1 MRPPPFLA
9 LIVASSIAQ
18 AGDVHVFSR
27 LSVSDNL
34 AHMFKD
40 YASLIDASW
49 RRRSAGIMS
58 MGIDT
63 DDIVELIS
71 DLWTI
76 HDSYP
81 VETRG
86 YRFED
91 AVGSD
96 EE

>member
-1 MRPPPFLA
+1 
-9 LIVASSIAQ
+9 
-18 AGDVHVFSR
+18 
-27 LSVSDNL
+27 
-34 AHMFKD
+34 
-40 YASLIDASW
+40 
-49 RRRSAGIMS
+49 MS

-76 HDSYP
+76 YDSYP
-81 VETRG
+81 VEKG
-86 YRFED
+86 YEFED

>member
-1 MRPPPFLA
+1 
-9 LIVASSIAQ
+9 
-18 AGDVHVFSR
+18 
-27 LSVSDNL
+27 
-34 AHMFKD
+34 MFKD

-76 HDSYP
+76 YDSYP

-86 YRFED
+86 YKFEG

>member
-1 MRPPPFLA
+1 
-9 LIVASSIAQ
+9 
-18 AGDVHVFSR
+18 
-27 LSVSDNL
+27 
-34 AHMFKD
+34 MFKE
-40 YASLIDASW
+40 YAFSIDASW

-63 DDIVELIS
+63 DDIIELIS

-81 VETRG
+81 VETQG
-86 YRFED
+86 NGFED
-91 AVGSD
+91 FVGSD